1 MLINASKIL
10 FDYRYRILITLF
22 FIIFSPFLSENIQ
35 NNIALILIFTI
46 GIIHGSND
54 LKLIQKKTKN
64 FSKNFFF
71 KVLFFYILIVL
82 IGALI
87 FFIYP
92 LYGLIAFIIF
102 SAFHFGEQHLKTF
115 EVKSGNKFLIFLFF
129 ISYGLIILNLLF
141 YLRFDNVS
149 EIIKLISS
157 YNLKKHQI
165 LYTLISSFLSF
176 NLSILLLNRNL
187 KILYEFFLIVL
198 LGFLF
203 NTSSLILGFSIY
215 FVFWHSFPSVKD
227 QIIYIYGNF
236 EYYNLIKYIKSSVLY
251 WLISLFAIFI
261 AYNFLNFNQD
271 YFLPLFF
278 SFLAAITFPHTIVIG
293 SLK

>member
-64 FSKNFFF
+64 FSKKFFF
-71 KVLFFYILIVL
+71 RVLFFYILVVL

-115 EVKSGNKFLIFLFF
+115 EVKSGNKFLIFLFY

-141 YLRFDNVS
+141 YLKFDNVS
-149 EIIKLISS
+149 EIIKLISNF
-157 YNLKKHQI
+157 NLKKHQI

-176 NLSILLLNRNL
+176 NLSILLLKRNF

-227 QIIYIYGNF
+227 QIIYIYGSF
-236 EYYNLIKYIKSSVLY
+236 EYYNLIKYIKSSVVY
-251 WLISLFAIFI
+251 WFISLFTIFI

>member
-35 NNIALILIFTI
+35 NNVALILIFTI

-64 FSKNFFF
+64 FSKKFFF
-71 KVLFFYILIVL
+71 KVLFFYMLIVL

-115 EVKSGNKFLIFLFF
+115 EVKSGNKFLIFLFY

-141 YLRFDNVS
+141 YLKFDNVS
-149 EIIKLISS
+149 EIIKLISNF
-157 YNLKKHQI
+157 NLKKYQI
-165 LYTLISSFLSF
+165 LYILISSFLSF
-176 NLSILLLNRNL
+176 NLSILLLKRNS
-187 KILYEFFLIVL
+187 KILYEIFLIVL

-227 QIIYIYGNF
+227 QIIYIYGSF

-251 WLISLFAIFI
+251 WFISLFTIFI

>member
-10 FDYRYRILITLF
+10 FDYRYRLLITLF

-64 FSKNFFF
+64 FSKKFFF
-71 KVLFFYILIVL
+71 KVLFFYMLIVL

-176 NLSILLLNRNL
+176 NLSILLLNRSL

-261 AYNFLNFNQD
+261 AYNFLDFSQD

>member
-1 MLINASKIL
+1 MLSNASKIL
-10 FDYRYRILITLF
+10 FDYKYRVLITLF
-22 FIIFSPFLSENIQ
+22 FIIFSPFISESIQ

-54 LKLIQKKTKN
+54 LKLIQKKTEN
-64 FSKNFFF
+64 FSKKFFF
-71 KVLFFYILIVL
+71 RVLFFYVLIVI
-82 IGALI
+82 IGVLI

-92 LYGLIAFIIF
+92 LHGLIAFIIF

-115 EVKSGNKFLIFLFF
+115 EVKSRNKFLIFLFY
-129 ISYGLIILNLLF
+129 ISYGLLILNLLF
-141 YLRFDNVS
+141 YLKFDNVS
-149 EIIKLISS
+149 EIIKLIS
-157 YNLKKHQI
+157 NFDLKKYQI
-165 LYTLISSFLSF
+165 SYVLISSFFSF
-176 NLSILLLNRNL
+176 SLFILLLNRTF
-187 KILYEFFLIVL
+187 KTLYEFFLIVL
-198 LGFLF
+198 LSFLF

-227 QIIYIYGNF
+227 QITYIYGNF

-251 WLISLFAIFI
+251 WFISLFAIFI
-261 AYNFLNFNQD
+261 AYNFLDFRQD

>member
-92 LYGLIAFIIF
+92 LYGLISFIIF

-115 EVKSGNKFLIFLFF
+115 KVKSGNKFLIFLFY
-129 ISYGLIILNLLF
+129 ISYGLLVLNLLF
-141 YLRFDNVS
+141 YVKFENVS
-149 EIIKLISS
+149 EVVKLIS
-157 YNLKKHQI
+157 NFDIKKYQI
-165 LYTLISSFLSF
+165 FYTLM
-176 NLSILLLNRNL
+176 LSIFSFSLFNIFLYKNF

-203 NTSSLILGFSIY
+203 NSSSLILGFSIY

-236 EYYNLIKYIKSSVLY
+236 EYYNLIKYIKSSVFY

-261 AYNFLNFNQD
+261 AYNFLDFRQD

>member
-92 LYGLIAFIIF
+92 LYGLISFIIF

-115 EVKSGNKFLIFLFF
+115 EVKSGNKFLIFLFY

-141 YLRFDNVS
+141 YLKFDNVS
-149 EIIKLISS
+149 EIIKLISNF
-157 YNLKKHQI
+157 NLKKYQI

-176 NLSILLLNRNL
+176 NLSILLLNRTS
-187 KILYEFFLIVL
+187 KILHEFFLIVL

-227 QIIYIYGNF
+227 QIIYIYGSF
-236 EYYNLIKYIKSSVLY
+236 EHYNLIKYIKSSVVY
-251 WLISLFAIFI
+251 WFISLFTIFI

-278 SFLAAITFPHTIVIG
+278 SFLAAITFPNTIVIG

>member
-64 FSKNFFF
+64 FSKKFFF
-71 KVLFFYILIVL
+71 KVLFFYMLIVL

-115 EVKSGNKFLIFLFF
+115 EVKSGNKFLIFLFY

-141 YLRFDNVS
+141 YLKFDNVS
-149 EIIKLISS
+149 EIIKLISNF
-157 YNLKKHQI
+157 NLKKYQI

-176 NLSILLLNRNL
+176 NLSILLLKRNF

-227 QIIYIYGNF
+227 QIIYIYGSF
-236 EYYNLIKYIKSSVLY
+236 EYYNLIKYIKSSVVY
-251 WLISLFAIFI
+251 WFISLFTIFI

>member
-10 FDYRYRILITLF
+10 FDYRYRVLVTLF

-64 FSKNFFF
+64 FSKKFFLR
-71 KVLFFYILIVL
+71 VLFFYVL
-82 IGALI
+82 VVIAGILI
-87 FFIYP
+87 FFFYP
-92 LYGLIAFIIF
+92 TFGLIAFIIF
-102 SAFHFGEQHLKTF
+102 SAFHFGEQHLKKISV
-115 EVKSGNKFLIFLFF
+115 EKKNRLLAYIFYT
-129 ISYGLIILNLLF
+129 SYGLLVLNLLF
-141 YLRFDNVS
+141 YVKFENVS
-149 EIIKLISS
+149 EVVKLIS
-157 YNLKKHQI
+157 NFDIKKYQI
-165 LYTLISSFLSF
+165 FYTLM
-176 NLSILLLNRNL
+176 LSIFSFSLFNIFLYKNF

-203 NTSSLILGFSIY
+203 NSSSLILGFSIY

-236 EYYNLIKYIKSSVLY
+236 EYYNLIKYIKSSVFY

-261 AYNFLNFNQD
+261 AYNFLDFRQD

>member
-64 FSKNFFF
+64 FSKKFFF
-71 KVLFFYILIVL
+71 KVLFFYMLIVL

-115 EVKSGNKFLIFLFF
+115 EVKSGNKFLIFLFYL
-129 ISYGLIILNLLF
+129 SYGLIILNLLF
-141 YLRFDNVS
+141 YLKFDNVS
-149 EIIKLISS
+149 EIIKLISNF
-157 YNLKKHQI
+157 NLKKHQI

-176 NLSILLLNRNL
+176 NLSILLLKRNF

-227 QIIYIYGNF
+227 QIIYIYGSF
-236 EYYNLIKYIKSSVLY
+236 EYYNLIKYIKSSVVY
-251 WLISLFAIFI
+251 WFISLFTIFI